1 MLLNQSKFLSSVS
14 LKRPVD
20 FIITLVPFFFL
31 IRAVLIFFLYSYLSM
46 VTDDQMVVS
55 IGSKEKTYDLIKIKS
70 LVSFFG

>member
-1 MLLNQSKFLSSVS
+1 
-14 LKRPVD
+14 
-20 FIITLVPFFFL
+20 
-31 IRAVLIFFLYSYLSM
+31 M